1 MTEPIKAHPWA
12 SLGCPGMDS
21 AGAGNAPC
29 SASEWE
35 LSNAANREEKCQ
47 QVMNT
52 LFQALVK

>member
-1 MTEPIKAHPWA
+1 MTEPVKAHPWA
-12 SLGCPGMDS
+12 GLGCPGMDS

-52 LFQALVK
+52 LF